1 MCVQLFGFDLINV
14 CGFFF
19 SLICRTTNT
28 KVERRNRKFK
38 DAERLFSK
46 SSITSHAVSL
56 LLIFYSFFQSYF
68 FLSLFMMYDVMFLH
82 LNFDIMLISYTG
94 TQIEKPAGR
103 STKSK
108 PKCLKFSLLLINLI
122 SPTSLLDCNKSN
134 SITKKIKTI
143 HSVHVH
149 LHLGYGHYLPQH
161 HLL

>member
-1 MCVQLFGFDLINV
+1 
-14 CGFFF
+14 
-19 SLICRTTNT
+19 
-28 KVERRNRKFK
+28 
-38 DAERLFSK
+38 
-46 SSITSHAVSL
+46 
-56 LLIFYSFFQSYF
+56 
-68 FLSLFMMYDVMFLH
+68 
-82 LNFDIMLISYTG
+82 MLISYMV

-161 HLL
+161 HLLLSTCKLLFCDEIFALELNHKQGKF

>member
-1 MCVQLFGFDLINV
+1 
-14 CGFFF
+14 
-19 SLICRTTNT
+19 
-28 KVERRNRKFK
+28 
-38 DAERLFSK
+38 
-46 SSITSHAVSL
+46 
-56 LLIFYSFFQSYF
+56 
-68 FLSLFMMYDVMFLH
+68 MMYDVVLLH

-122 SPTSLLDCNKSN
+122 SPTSLLDYNKSN

-161 HLL
+161 HLLWSTCKLLFCDEIFALELNHKQGKFYYTELNWRDQCYHTVKLMIIFQIRHAHKSKQIWYNNMYKRF